1 MIAIKM
7 ADFKAVDNRI
17 KHKKVTGELVS
28 EWRSFAKFGQH
39 FSIFLRGTEKKKR
52 KKKKEKRKTF
62 EIVPLN
68 DVNDGAS
75 HCRLIGL

>member
-7 ADFKAVDNRI
+7 ADFKAADNRI

-28 EWRSFAKFGQH
+28 EWCSFAKFGQH
-39 FSIFLRGTEKKKR
+39 FSIFLRRTEKKK
-52 KKKKEKRKTF
+52 KKKKKKKTF